1 MTPVIRRFVMKMLAK
16 DQGSGITKLPNQ
28 MQVGFQESI
37 TTEKLV
43 RNGYDPRAIKDE
55 TELKVILNRIDATA
69 KQTRE
74 QKEKAMKQLADIM
87 DMKGRKIPPGSKIM
101 GGEEVVETE
110 AEILE
115 RMNRENKEGIEGLK
129 QKMAKEKSRT
139 QRISGNLRAE
149 NAQRYDIGEPKLDED
164 EYDYYREILG
174 EDAEYDYYPV
184 KGDETKEM
192 LEAMVKEQQDEMAYM
207 KRLYD
212 KGALDPTP
220 EELRRL
226 KDAETKEVDETKD
239 ILRKL
244 TDEDPDD
251 FANGGRAGFMAGGM
265 GRRAFLKLMA
275 AGGAGIA
282 GLKSGLINIFKPR
295 SQAVQEVVETVAKS
309 DATGMPEHFM
319 PLVNKIMNEGK
330 LVKESDRIQTYKHP
344 SRQDLELEYELDSG
358 SVGLRF
364 ETDDGMPAD
373 YYLKKAV
380 PDEGNPRG
388 TGDEFFEGEMVYR
401 PDAGGSYS
409 KDFEEYISSGTTN
422 LDEFTGVKVKDAN
435 KSKLPIDVADP
446 TEFASGGIAR
456 MLGE

>member
-16 DQGSGITKLPNQ
+16 DQGSGITKLPGQ
-28 MQVGFQESI
+28 MQSGFQESI
-37 TTEKLV
+37 ITEKLV
-43 RNGYDPRAIKDE
+43 RNGYDPRAIRDE
-55 TELKVILNRIDATA
+55 TELKVILNRIDATT

-87 DMKGRKIPPGSKIM
+87 DMKGRKIKPGARIM

-115 RMNRENKEGIEGLK
+115 RLNRGNKETVERI
-129 QKMAKEKSRT
+129 KEKKLTESFDPDLDDA
-139 QRISGNLRAE
+139 IDNVSPGFSG
-149 NAQRYDIGEPKLDED
+149 DMKV
-164 EYDYYREILG
+164 
-174 EDAEYDYYPV
+174 DAELVAEELAGRAGKVYD
-184 KGDETKEM
+184 DLDIRERMTF
-192 LEAMVKEQQDEMAYM
+192 
-207 KRLYD
+207 YD
-212 KGALDPTP
+212 KAYKGLSEKKFDKP
-220 EELRRL
+220 
-226 KDAETKEVDETKD
+226 
-239 ILRKL
+239 
-244 TDEDPDD
+244 DPDD
-251 FANGGRAGFMAGGM
+251 FASGGRVGLAAGGM

-344 SRQDLELEYELDSG
+344 TRQDLELEYELDSG
-358 SVGLRF
+358 SVGVRF
-364 ETDDGMPAD
+364 ETDEGMPAD
-373 YYLKKAV
+373 YYLKKGV
-380 PDEGNPRG
+380 PDEMNPSG
-388 TGDEFFEGEMVYR
+388 GGDEFFEGEMVYR

-422 LDEFTGVKVKDAN
+422 LDEFAGVKVKDAN

-446 TEFASGGIAR
+446 DEFASGGIAR